1 MQKTRT
7 YLGLVIFT
15 LAYPAAHSLVQF
27 IPNPLVPNA
36 NLAINMIFP
45 ILAGYFYGPFSGAVA
60 GMFGPALSGFVRG
73 DLYDVLAIFPHTL
86 MGFAAGMAGRSK
98 LQFLAALSV
107 LIGHVLNVFFFWR
120 FDLLTFKMPF
130 TLILGLLT
138 ETTVDVV
145 AITLLIVLFQKT
157 LYREVEQRW

>member
-1 MQKTRT
+1 
-7 YLGLVIFT
+7 LGLVILT

-45 ILAGYFYGPFSGAVA
+45 ILAGYFYGPFSGAAA
-60 GMFGPALSGFVRG
+60 GMFGTALSGFFMQ
-73 DLYDVLAIFPHTL
+73 DIYDTLAIFPHTL
-86 MGFAAGMAGRSK
+86 MGFAAGMTGRSK
-98 LQFLAALSV
+98 MQFLSALCV
-107 LIGHVLNVFFFWR
+107 LIGHVLNVLFFWR

-130 TLILGLLT
+130 TLMLGLLT
-138 ETTVDVV
+138 ETTIDVV
-145 AITLLIVLFQKT
+145 AVTLLIVLLQKT